1 MFSKFEKYDNIYFY
15 GRYRDDGFLIYHGN
29 ENEIKTLFA
38 IANGHHPLLQ
48 FTYEYAQTSMNFLD
62 VDVYKGEIFEN
73 NATLDLKTYFKTP
86 NSFIYL
92 HRESCHSRHVFTGFI
107 KGEAIRHIRNAND
120 KNELQT
126 ILSSFKLNL
135 IKRGYNELEI
145 DDNINQ
151 ALSNN
156 RAEFLNKKS
165 KKHTKEI
172 PLVLSTKYNTCI
184 RKIKQ
189 CLVKHC
195 QSLKHH
201 EICRDIFKKEPIIAY
216 EKHRNL
222 EDILTSSK
230 EKKICMRT
238 WKRQIPDDGVRY

>member
-1 MFSKFEKYDNIYFY
+1 M
-15 GRYRDDGFLIYHGN
+15 
-29 ENEIKTLFA
+29 
-38 IANGHHPLLQ
+38 
-48 FTYEYAQTSMNFLD
+48 
-62 VDVYKGEIFEN
+62 
-73 NATLDLKTYFKTP
+73 
-86 NSFIYL
+86 YL
-92 HRESCHSRHVFTGFI
+92 HRESCHSRRVFTGFI
-107 KGEAIRHIRNAND
+107 KGEAIRYIRNTND

-172 PLVLSTKYNTCI
+172 PLVLSTKYNPCI

-189 CLVKHC
+189 CLVKHW
-195 QSLKHH
+195 QLLKHN
-201 EICRDIFKKEPIIAY
+201 EICRDIFTKEPIIAY

-222 EDILTSSK
+222 GDILTFSK
-230 EKKICMRT
+230 IKK
-238 WKRQIPDDGVRY
+238 